1 MIAHLTDKQSP
12 TIQEIKHTFQI
23 DRREWMISS
32 GRLARLSHG
41 SATIADNQGNVLL
54 TTVGV
59 GAAREGID
67 FFPLSVD
74 FVEKYYAS

>member
-12 TIQEIKHTFQI
+12 TIQEIKHTFKI
-23 DRREWMISS
+23 DRREWTISS